1 MTHYPILAIMAYFLG
16 AFLIVIFGRN
26 RAVRNTLGFLGTAVP
41 LCLLIML
48 AKPILANGEIIAYW
62 MGNRV
67 PAGGYAIGIALEV
80 DAFGLFFGLLIATAV
95 FVAMIYSFSYMS
107 HDDNEP
113 QYYTLFLMLC
123 GGVMGLVLSGDLF
136 NMFIMVEILTFA
148 AVALTAFRNTVF
160 GALEAAFK
168 YLVVGC
174 IGSTCILAGTIMLY
188 AQAHTLNFAQLAA
201 FLPGNLNIATIIAY
215 ALLFIGFCTKAFL
228 VPFHPLAADAH
239 GAAPAP
245 VSVLI
250 SGVLTKSGLYG
261 IIRLTYILFRTM
273 NLGTVQ
279 FWLVFLGSVSMF
291 LCVTMALAQHDFKR
305 LLAFHSISQIGY
317 VLTAA
322 GLATALGVSSG
333 LYHAMNHTLFKGL
346 LFLCAGAV
354 LHETGT
360 TDLDRLGGLSKKMP
374 VTTVLFLVGAFSI
387 SGIPPFNGFASKW
400 LIYQATY
407 QKAVESGNIGF
418 MLVTV
423 CCLVTST
430 LTLASFVKVT
440 QSVFFGQLP
449 KEYEHV
455 KEVPFGMRLGMGI
468 LAALC
473 ILTGIFPGFV
483 QNWLT
488 GPAARAVFQANGYI
502 DAMMGAGYADK
513 FGLADTLP
521 VSFTSIGV
529 WSPISWLCLLAIML
543 LAVAIVAI
551 TSKYDAVSKAAKQT
565 DPLTLEALESATAAY
580 LPTAP
585 ANPAPRYATGH
596 AASGKYELFYGGEES
611 VFSQVGGDD
620 LFWGFK
626 HNWRHY
632 FKFMH
637 ELHSGIVND
646 YSLWAVV
653 ALALA
658 MLYAMIIL

>member
-1 MTHYPILAIMAYFLG
+1 MMQHYPILAIMTYFLG
-16 AFLIVIFGRN
+16 AFLIVIFGKN
-26 RAVRNTLGFLGTAVP
+26 RTVRNAVGFLATAVP
-41 LCLLIML
+41 LCLLITL
-48 AKPILANGEIIAYW
+48 VKPVMMGGDIIAYW
-62 MGNRV
+62 MGGRV

-80 DAFGLFFGLLIATAV
+80 DALSLFFGLLVATAV
-95 FVAMIYSFSYMS
+95 FAAMLYSFSYMS

-148 AVALTAFRNTVF
+148 AVALTAFRNSVY

-168 YLVVGC
+168 YLVVGS
-174 IGSTCILAGTIMLY
+174 IGSSCILAGTIMLY
-188 AQAHTLNFAQLAA
+188 AQAHTLNFAQLSAMI
-201 FLPGNLNIATIIAY
+201 PGNLNLATTVAY

-291 LCVTMALAQHDFKR
+291 VCVTMALAQHDFKR

-322 GLATALGVSSG
+322 GLATALGVSAG

-360 TDLDRLGGLSKKMP
+360 TDLDKLGGLSKKMP
-374 VTTVLFLVGAFSI
+374 QTTVLFLVGAFSI

-400 LIYQATY
+400 LIYQAAY
-407 QKAVESGNIGF
+407 QKGVESGNIGF
-418 MLVTV
+418 LLVTI

-449 KEYEHV
+449 KEYENV
-455 KEVPFGMRLGMGI
+455 REVSFGMRLAMGL
-468 LAALC
+468 LALLC
-473 ILTGIFPGFV
+473 IVTGLFPGLVTTF
-483 QNWLT
+483 LT
-488 GPAARAVFQANGYI
+488 EPAARAVFGANHYI
-502 DAMMGAGYADK
+502 NAMMGAGYAES
-513 FGLADTLP
+513 FGLADALP
-521 VSFTSIGV
+521 VSFYSAGV
-529 WSPISWLCLLAIML
+529 WSPISWLCLLMIML
-543 LAVAIVAI
+543 LAVAIVAVS
-551 TSKYDAVSKAAKQT
+551 SKYDQVSALAK
-565 DPLTLEALESATAAY
+565 TAA
-580 LPTAP
+580 A
-585 ANPAPRYATGH
+585 AEAAAAAGPRYGSGSLAE
-596 AASGKYELFYGGEES
+596 GKYELFFGGEES
-611 VFSQVGGDD
+611 VYSQVGGDD
-620 LFWGFK
+620 MFWGFK

-632 FKFMH
+632 FSFMH
-637 ELHSGIVND
+637 NLHSGIVND
-646 YSLWAVV
+646 YALWAVI

>member
-1 MTHYPILAIMAYFLG
+1 MMQHYPILAIMTYFLG
-16 AFLIVIFGRN
+16 AFLIVIFGKN
-26 RAVRNTLGFLGTAVP
+26 RTVRNAVGFLATAVP
-41 LCLLIML
+41 LCLLITL
-48 AKPILANGEIIAYW
+48 VKPVMMGGDIIAYW
-62 MGNRV
+62 MGGRV

-80 DAFGLFFGLLIATAV
+80 DALSLFFGLLVATAV
-95 FVAMIYSFSYMS
+95 FAAMLYSFSYMS

-148 AVALTAFRNTVF
+148 AVALTAFRNSVF

-168 YLVVGC
+168 YLVVGS
-174 IGSTCILAGTIMLY
+174 IGSSCILAGTIMLY
-188 AQAHTLNFAQLAA
+188 AQTHTLNFAQLSAMI
-201 FLPGNLNIATIIAY
+201 PGNLNLATTVAY

-291 LCVTMALAQHDFKR
+291 VCVTMALAQHDFKR

-322 GLATALGVSSG
+322 GLATALGVSAG

-360 TDLDRLGGLSKKMP
+360 TDLDKLGGLSKKMP
-374 VTTVLFLVGAFSI
+374 HTTVLFLVGAFSI

-400 LIYQATY
+400 LIYQAAY
-407 QKAVESGNIGF
+407 QKGVESGNIGF
-418 MLVTV
+418 LLVTI

-449 KEYEHV
+449 KEYENV
-455 KEVPFGMRLGMGI
+455 REVSFGMRLAMGL
-468 LAALC
+468 LALLC
-473 ILTGIFPGFV
+473 IVTGLFPGLVTTF
-483 QNWLT
+483 LT
-488 GPAARAVFQANGYI
+488 EPAARAVFGANHYI
-502 DAMMGAGYADK
+502 NAMMGAGYAES
-513 FGLADTLP
+513 FGLADMLP
-521 VSFTSIGV
+521 VSFYSAGV
-529 WSPISWLCLLAIML
+529 WSPISWLCLLMIML
-543 LAVAIVAI
+543 LAVAIVAVS
-551 TSKYDAVSKAAKQT
+551 SKYDQVSALAK
-565 DPLTLEALESATAAY
+565 TAA
-580 LPTAP
+580 A
-585 ANPAPRYATGH
+585 AEAAAAAGPRYGSGSLAE
-596 AASGKYELFYGGEES
+596 GKYELFFGGEES
-611 VFSQVGGDD
+611 VYSQVGGDD
-620 LFWGFK
+620 MFWGFK

-632 FKFMH
+632 FSFMH
-637 ELHSGIVND
+637 NLHSGIVND
-646 YSLWAVV
+646 YALWAVI

>member
-1 MTHYPILAIMAYFLG
+1 MSIQHFPICAIMAYFLG
-16 AFLIVIFGRN
+16 AFLIVIFGKN
-26 RAVRNTLGFLGTAVP
+26 RALRNVFGFLATATP
-41 LCLLIML
+41 LCLLAALVKPLML
-48 AKPILANGEIIAYW
+48 GSDVIAYW

-80 DAFGLFFGLLIATAV
+80 DALGLFFGLLIATAV
-95 FVAMIYSFSYMS
+95 FVAMLYSFSYMS

-123 GGVMGLVLSGDLF
+123 GGVMGFVLSGDLF
-136 NMFIMVEILTFA
+136 NMFIMIEILTFA
-148 AVALTAFRNTVF
+148 AVALTAFRNTAN

-174 IGSTCILAGTIMLY
+174 IGSSCILAGTIMLY

-201 FLPGNLNIATIIAY
+201 FLPGHLNRATIIAY
-215 ALLFIGFCTKAFL
+215 AMLFIGFCTKAFI

-261 IIRLTYILFRTM
+261 IIRLTYILFRVM

-291 LCVTMALAQHDFKR
+291 VCVTMALAQHDFKR

-360 TDLDRLGGLSKKMP
+360 TDLGKLGGLSKKMP
-374 VTTVLFLVGAFSI
+374 HTTILFLVGAFSI
-387 SGIPPFNGFASKW
+387 SGVPPFNGFASKW

-418 MLVTV
+418 LMCTIVA
-423 CCLVTST
+423 LVTST

-449 KEYEHV
+449 KEYENV
-455 KEVPFGMRLGMGI
+455 EEVSVGMRLAMGI
-468 LAALC
+468 LALLC
-473 ILTGIFPGFV
+473 ILTGLFPGFV
-483 QNWLT
+483 TTYLT
-488 GPAARAVFQANGYI
+488 EPAARAVFGANTYVN
-502 DAMMGAGYADK
+502 AMMGTGYAQG
-513 FGLADTLP
+513 FGLTDLLS
-521 VSFTSIGV
+521 VSFQAAGV
-529 WSPISWLCLLAIML
+529 WSPISWLCLLMIML
-543 LAVAIVAI
+543 LAVAIVAVS
-551 TSKYDAVSKAAKQT
+551 SKYDQVSALAKTAAAAEAAAAKAG
-565 DPLTLEALESATAAY
+565 PRFGSGALAE
-580 LPTAP
+580 
-585 ANPAPRYATGH
+585 
-596 AASGKYELFYGGEES
+596 GKNELFFGGEES

-632 FKFMH
+632 FSFMH

-646 YSLWAVV
+646 YALWGVI